1 MYCIMGVWHFKMP
14 LIYHFIEL
22 HHASCGVTVLRP
34 DGSEYDSSNKIQLT
48 EKSVEE
54 ICPKPTTTPAPTP
67 TTPKDR
73 CPRPKTPTPTPGPAA
88 SPTPSTTL
96 RPIPSPTPGPAAAP
110 TPTPSPTSGN

>member
-1 MYCIMGVWHFKMP
+1 MGVWQFKMP

-22 HHASCGVTVLRP
+22 HHASCGVTVSRP
-34 DGSEYDSSNKIQLT
+34 DGSEYDSISKKIQLT
-48 EKSVEE
+48 EKKVEE

-73 CPRPKTPTPTPGPAA
+73 CPRPKTPTPT
-88 SPTPSTTL
+88 
-96 RPIPSPTPGPAAAP
+96 RGPAAAP

>member
-1 MYCIMGVWHFKMP
+1 MGVWHFKMP

-34 DGSEYDSSNKIQLT
+34 DDSEYDSSNKIQLT

-73 CPRPKTPTPTPGPAA
+73 CPKPQTPT
-88 SPTPSTTL
+88 
-96 RPIPSPTPGPAAAP
+96 PTPGPAAAP

>member
-1 MYCIMGVWHFKMP
+1 MILHSLCTFGSALP
-14 LIYHFIEL
+14 SLNL
-22 HHASCGVTVLRP
+22 HHARCGVTILRP
-34 DGSEYDSSNKIQLT
+34 DGTEYDSSNKIQLT
-48 EKSVEE
+48 KKSVQK

-88 SPTPSTTL
+88 
-96 RPIPSPTPGPAAAP
+96 AP